1 MTIRVT
7 SGRGGTQRYFSPED
21 GMYIMEFV
29 GREET
34 TKRAWQSE
42 EEEPAWRFK
51 YRLFDFSTKAEII
64 DPESGEPAVYQDRVK
79 QSLNTRSNA
88 YTRLTALLRRE
99 PADGETD
106 DALFAEAEGKR
117 CFGTFA
123 GGWLKTSVR
132 MPEGM

>member
-1 MTIRVT
+1 MTIKVT
-7 SGRGGTQRYFSPED
+7 SGRGAARFYAPED
-21 GMYIMEFV
+21 GMYIMEFI
-29 GREET
+29 GREDT

-51 YRLFDFSTKAEII
+51 YRLYDFSTKTPVI
-64 DPESGEPAVYQDRVK
+64 DPETGEVAVYQDRVK

-99 PADGETD
+99 PVDGETD
-106 DALFAEAEGKR
+106 DSLFAEAEGKR